1 MFTQATMSGEV
12 FPNTAMTEEA
22 HGEVAS
28 AGEFFSVVQP
38 LELAI
43 FLKASRQVLDTSLM
57 LFAPLGLP
65 KHMRHACPTEAAFV
79 EAYGPRHRAILEAVS
94 EATYH
99 KLGVSES
106 QVGAIAETRR

>member
-1 MFTQATMSGEV
+1 
-12 FPNTAMTEEA
+12 
-22 HGEVAS
+22 
-28 AGEFFSVVQP
+28 
-38 LELAI
+38 
-43 FLKASRQVLDTSLM
+43 M

>member
-1 MFTQATMSGEV
+1 MFTATIGE
-12 FPNTAMTEEA
+12 FLNTAMIEQVGGEA
-22 HGEVAS
+22 ASTGE
-28 AGEFFSVVQP
+28 EFFSVVQQ
-38 LELAI
+38 LELEI
-43 FLKASRQVLDTSLM
+43 FLKASRQVLDLSLM

-65 KHMRHACPTEAAFV
+65 KHMRHAWSTEAAFL

-106 QVGAIAETRR
+106 QVGDYV